1 MNPPYSV
8 IREQN
13 FIDQFQEAY
22 DWLLESN
29 FELTQDIDLSEQRAN
44 HLIAEVKKV
53 VAMISRNPSVGSLQ
67 VNSLFRFFTVH
78 DGRYSIVWF
87 FDGSSVRLLGFPD
100 NKHPAEMRYLLEG
113 EE

>member
-29 FELTQDIDLSEQRAN
+29 FELTQNIELSEQRAS
-44 HLIAEVKKV
+44 HLVAEVKKV
-53 VAMISRNPSVGSLQ
+53 IATISSNPNSGSLQ
-67 VNSLFRFFTVH
+67 INNIFRFFPVH
-78 DGRYSIVWF
+78 EGR
-87 FDGSSVRLLGFPD
+87 
-100 NKHPAEMRYLLEG
+100 
-113 EE
+113 